1 VSLFCDDATTRAVN
15 VDFWVKLVFV
25 AVGVWAMARMR
36 KVVFADP
43 MLDKGPV
50 SSQAKMLAWVSLISW
65 FGAICAG
72 RLIAYV
78 GPVAGV

>member
-1 VSLFCDDATTRAVN
+1 
-15 VDFWVKLVFV
+15 
-25 AVGVWAMARMR
+25 
-36 KVVFADP
+36 
-43 MLDKGPV
+43 
-50 SSQAKMLAWVSLISW
+50 MLAWVSIVCW